1 MSNVIASL
9 EKVLL
14 PFAVKIGKQPHVNA
28 IKNGFIRLMP
38 LTLAGAMFVLINNV
52 FLSFGEGSFFYSM
65 GIRLDASTIE
75 TLNGLKGIGGNVYN
89 GTLGIMSLMAPFFI
103 GMALAEERKV
113 DALAAGLL
121 SVAAF
126 MTVTPY
132 SVGEA
137 YAVGANWLGGANII
151 SGIIIGL
158 VVAEM
163 FTFIVRRNWVIKLP
177 DSVPASVS
185 RSFSALIPGFIIL
198 SIMGIIAWA
207 LSNYGSNFHQI
218 IMDTISTPLAS
229 LGSVVGWAYVIFV
242 PLLWF
247 FGIHGSLALTALDS
261 GIMTPWALE
270 NISIYQQYGS
280 VDAALEA
287 GKTFH
292 IWAKPMLDSYIFLGG
307 SGATL
312 GLIIAIFLAS
322 RRADYRQVAKLALPS
337 GIFQINEPI
346 LFGLPI
352 IMNPVM
358 FIPFILVQPI
368 LAAITLVAYYLG
380 IIPPITNI
388 APWTIPVG
396 MKMFIHDVLALN
408 ENDDLSIDLF
418 GLNHMVFI
426 KDVLVNGTSRFAELL
441 DGVASGQL
449 KASTVKNIFDLPFS
463 EGLIRSL
470 NMLPCSYLLYYF
482 KQKEMLAIEM
492 GEYYK
497 GGARAQVVQKVEKQL
512 FDLYKNPE
520 LNVKPKELE
529 QRGGAYYSDAA
540 CEVINA
546 IYNDKQTE
554 HYVNIPHHGHVE
566 NIPADWAVEMTCIL
580 GRNGAT
586 PHPRI
591 TRFDEKVLGL
601 IHTIKGF
608 EVAASNAALSGNFND
623 VLLALNLSPLVH
635 SDRDAEVLARELI
648 LAHEKWLPNFA
659 ACIEALKGKHH

>member
-247 FGIHGSLALTALDS
+247 FGIHGSLALTAL
-261 GIMTPWALE
+261 
-270 NISIYQQYGS
+270 
-280 VDAALEA
+280 EA

-388 APWTIPVG
+388 APWTMPTGLGAFFNTNGSVAALLVAL
-396 MKMFIHDVLALN
+396 FNLA
-408 ENDDLSIDLF
+408 
-418 GLNHMVFI
+418 
-426 KDVLVNGTSRFAELL
+426 
-441 DGVASGQL
+441 VATL
-449 KASTVKNIFDLPFS
+449 IYLPFVVVA
-463 EGLIRSL
+463 
-470 NMLPCSYLLYYF
+470 N
-482 KQKEMLAIEM
+482 KAQNAIEQ
-492 GEYYK
+492 EESEEDI
-497 GGARAQVVQKVEKQL
+497 A
-512 FDLYKNPE
+512 N
-520 LNVKPKELE
+520 
-529 QRGGAYYSDAA
+529 
-540 CEVINA
+540 
-546 IYNDKQTE
+546 
-554 HYVNIPHHGHVE
+554 
-566 NIPADWAVEMTCIL
+566 
-580 GRNGAT
+580 
-586 PHPRI
+586 
-591 TRFDEKVLGL
+591 
-601 IHTIKGF
+601 
-608 EVAASNAALSGNFND
+608 
-623 VLLALNLSPLVH
+623 
-635 SDRDAEVLARELI
+635 
-648 LAHEKWLPNFA
+648 
-659 ACIEALKGKHH
+659 ALKF